1 MRKTHKRLLGFAGL
15 GLVAAVTTT
24 AAVLPL
30 PSAGAVA
37 SVTQVVQVVVESSDP
52 LLNVTP
58 SSGPQTSNP
67 VIGLKIEYANIDH
80 TKVKI
85 EKIDAYGDTEYSG
98 EFWSEDLGWARGEK
112 NLSIDFNALDGE
124 GDYIITVTGL
134 GREGVPIEKIVNVK
148 YSAAP
153 TEYEADDDGK
163 VHVEV
168 DVPKEKIASII
179 VNVYGEGGTLV
190 KTIEKS
196 RPEDLNTIDLGDLED
211 AVYTLEIIG
220 KDRDGNIIYTDTHLG
235 VVNQDPQDV
244 VVKVEIKDQAQEI
257 GHAVIIITDT
267 EGNPIVNTSVSNPT
281 VGSIAT
287 IGLPNDLAQGDY
299 IVNIEYYN
307 PDGEK
312 FNTDSETVSKSDR
325 DGIIIIGLGSKLD
338 TVTTIETKIYNDKG
352 ELVRTVVADRD
363 SGEAKVYDK
372 DGNLLFTV
380 PDGFKTDGE
389 LVIPM
394 NGLDSG
400 DYTAVIA
407 FKNKYGYTVA
417 TKTIKIHYVAKSM
430 VVPDTGGLFKGLNI
444 SREDY
449 LITGFV
455 VFMIMGVVAFGI
467 VARNKKNRK

>member
-15 GLVAAVTTT
+15 GLVAAVTTV
-24 AAVLPL
+24 AAAMPI
-30 PSAGAVA
+30 PSASAVA

-67 VIGLKIEYANIDH
+67 VIGLKLEYANIDN

-98 EFWSEDLGWARGEK
+98 ELMNEDLGWERGEK
-112 NLSIDFNALDGE
+112 TLSIDFNALDGE
-124 GDYIITVTGL
+124 GDYVITVTGL

-148 YSAAP
+148 YTAAP
-153 TEYEADDDGK
+153 SEYEADEDGK

-179 VNVYGEGGTLV
+179 VKVYDEGGTLV
-190 KTIEKS
+190 KTIEKT
-196 RPEDLNTIDLGDLED
+196 RPDDLNTIDLGDLQD
-211 AVYTLEIIG
+211 AIYTLEIIG
-220 KDRDGNIIYTDTHLG
+220 KDYDGNVIYTDTHTG
-235 VVNQDPQDV
+235 VVDKDGQSSV
-244 VVKVEIKDQAQEI
+244 AKVEIKDQAQEI
-257 GHAVIIITDT
+257 DHVIITVTDT
-267 EGNPIVNTSVSNPT
+267 EGNPIATVTTSPSVGDTVSIN
-281 VGSIAT
+281 
-287 IGLPNDLAQGDY
+287 LPNNLPQGDY
-299 IVNIEYYN
+299 IINVDYYN
-307 PDGEK
+307 PAGEK
-312 FNTDSETVSKSDR
+312 FNTDSETISKSDL
-325 DGIIIIGLGSKLD
+325 DGIIIIGLGTKLD
-338 TVTTIETKIYNDKG
+338 TVTTIETKVYNENGD
-352 ELVRTVVADRD
+352 LVRVIVADRD

-380 PDGFKTDGE
+380 PDGFKTTGE

-407 FKNKYGYTVA
+407 FKNQFGFTVA
-417 TKTIKIHYVAKSM
+417 TKTIKIHYHAKSM

-449 LITGFV
+449 LITGLV
-455 VFMIMGVVAFGI
+455 VFMIIGVVAFGI
-467 VARNKKNRK
+467 VAKNRRNRK